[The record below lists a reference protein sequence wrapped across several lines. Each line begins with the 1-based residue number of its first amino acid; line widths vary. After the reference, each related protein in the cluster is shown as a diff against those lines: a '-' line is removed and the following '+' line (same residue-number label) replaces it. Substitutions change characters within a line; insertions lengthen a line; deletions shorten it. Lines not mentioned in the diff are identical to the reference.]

1 MRSAAFLHSRIAALG
16 LCAALLWPFAS
27 VAESPA
33 SASAGQAIST
43 RMLSRLLITDVSR
56 AGKRLVAVGEHGY
69 ILLSDDDGASWMPA
83 SNPRRTML
91 TGVRFADAEHGW
103 AIGHDGVILASSDG
117 GANWAE
123 QRFAP
128 AEEKP
133 LLALWFKDANTG
145 IAIGAYGLYLETRD
159 GGKTWI
165 EREILQALLGD
176 DGADRHLNA
185 ITGFGDGRLVIAG
198 EAGTLLTSSDAGAT
212 WAAQTA
218 PYQGSYF
225 GALRLPGDALLIY
238 GLRGQAFRSDDGG
251 VSWVASDGAGP
262 VTLLGGGSLDDGTVV
277 LVGAAGTIRVSRDG
291 GRHFTSQVSENPS
304 AFSNAL
310 PLAAD
315 RVLIVGEAGARID
328 KLPLATA
335 DLGAKP

>member
-1 MRSAAFLHSRIAALG
+1 MRSATFPRFRIAVLG
-16 LCAALLWPFAS
+16 LCAALLLPFVS
-27 VAESPA
+27 FAES
-33 SASAGQAIST
+33 SASATGQVISART
-43 RMLSRLLITDVSR
+43 LSRLLITDVTR
-56 AGKRLVAVGEHGY
+56 VGRRLVAVGEHGY
-69 ILLSDDDGASWMPA
+69 ILLSDDDGASWTRA
-83 SNPRRTML
+83 TNARRTML
-91 TGVRFADAEHGW
+91 TGVRFADAQHGW
-103 AIGHDGVILASSDG
+103 VTGHDGVILASSDG

-128 AEEKP
+128 DEEKP
-133 LLALWFKDANTG
+133 LLALWFKDTSTG

-159 GGKTWI
+159 GGNTWT

-185 ITGFGDGRLVIAG
+185 IAGFGDGRLVIAG
-198 EAGTLLTSSDAGAT
+198 EAGTLLTSPDAGVT

-251 VSWVASDGAGP
+251 VNWVAAEGAGP

-277 LVGAAGTIRVSRDG
+277 LVGAAGTIRISRDG
-291 GRHFTSQVSENPS
+291 GRHFAAQASENPS
-304 AFSNAL
+304 AFSSAL

-315 RVLIVGEAGARID
+315 RVLIVGEAGVRID
-328 KLPLATA
+328 KLPVATA
-335 DLGAKP
+335 ELGAKP